1 MSDVI
6 RLWNL
11 VESDFQREY
20 NIDLATS
27 DMSWRKFQVL
37 LGGLTGDSVFF
48 SVIREENK
56 KKTELIEDPDM
67 IVRDIM
73 LSMGGRKG

>member
-1 MSDVI
+1 MQDVI

-20 NIDLATS
+20 NLDLVTS

-37 LGGLTGDSVFF
+37 LGGLTGDSVFY
-48 SVIREENK
+48 SVIRDEKK
-56 KKTELIEDPDM
+56 KKTELIEDPEM
-67 IVRDIM
+67 ILRDIQ
-73 LSMGGRKG
+73 LSLGGRK